1 MHFGTKGVTNGMH
14 RISKWFNNMKIRTK
28 LFLSLVLVVIVPVLI
43 VGLFLTAEFREKVLD
58 DAVAQSLNNVDRI
71 KQRTS
76 QLLAVPIEVS
86 NTLMNDDQLK
96 RIANTSFT
104 KSVDVFRAYRDYPGF
119 RSAKSLHKE
128 IRSIRVYIDNPT
140 LLNNWEFM
148 KPSTSTQAAYW
159 YTVARNSPMAM
170 WYYFDEET
178 DPGTKYLNLV
188 RRIDFLGYRTSGI
201 LVISLNRSELTSIL
215 RNEPYDTMI
224 IDENNQIVAST
235 NYSDQGL
242 SLSDVNVGMRLE
254 GFKDGTY
261 NTLVDGKRSKVVVE
275 SIMPT
280 ASLNGLRI
288 VSVIGIEG
296 IVKDA
301 NRIGM
306 LGLIVML
313 VSFMVAVVLI
323 LFVSKL
329 LANRMLRLSR
339 EMNKVAS
346 GNLNVALHI
355 DGNDEVGQLARQFN
369 SMMHSIRDLMEE
381 VRESNEQ
388 QNLLKI
394 KQKEIKL
401 RMMASQIN
409 PHFLFN
415 ALESI
420 RMKAH
425 MNKQTD
431 IAQTVKLLGT
441 LMRKNLE
448 IGGSSIKL
456 VDEIEIVRCYLEIQQ
471 FRFGDRLGFEL
482 DIDPASLQVRV
493 PPLIVQPLVE
503 NAVVHGLE
511 SKEEGGCVV
520 IRTTMSDDYKQL
532 MIEISD
538 NGQGMTEERLQ
549 QLMES
554 LDDMEDREGYRIGMR
569 NVHQRLRL
577 TYGEEYVLSL
587 QSTPDEGTHIR
598 MTLPAGREE
607 W

>member
-1 MHFGTKGVTNGMH
+1 MHW
-14 RISKWFNNMKIRTK
+14 ISKRFNNMKIRTK
-28 LFLSLVLVVIVPVLI
+28 LFLSLVLVVIVPLLI
-43 VGLFLTAEFREKVLD
+43 VGLFLTSQFREKVLD
-58 DAVAQSLNNVDRI
+58 DAVAQSLNNVERI
-71 KQRTS
+71 KQRMS
-76 QLLAVPIEVS
+76 QLLAVPIDVAS
-86 NTLMNDDQLK
+86 TLMYDKKLYD
-96 RIANTSFT
+96 IANTSFAN
-104 KSVDVFRAYRDYPGF
+104 SGDVFRAYNEYPIF
-119 RSAKSLHKE
+119 QRIKEIHKE
-128 IRSIRVYIDNPT
+128 IRSIRLYVDNPT
-140 LLNNWEFM
+140 LLNNWEYM
-148 KPSTSTQAAYW
+148 KADTVTQAAYW
-159 YTVARNSPMAM
+159 YKEAQDSQMAL

-178 DPGTKYLNLV
+178 NPGTKYLNLV

-201 LVISLNRSELTSIL
+201 LVISLKRSELTNIL
-215 RNEPYDTMI
+215 MNEPFDTMI
-224 IDENNQIVAST
+224 IDENNRIVAST
-235 NYSDQGL
+235 RAADEGL
-242 SLSDVNVGMRLE
+242 ELSDVSVGMTLD
-254 GFKDGTY
+254 GFMDGTF

-275 SIMPT
+275 SITPT
-280 ASLNGLRI
+280 ASRNGLRI

-306 LGLIVML
+306 LGLMIML
-313 VSFMVAVVLI
+313 FSLFVAIILI

-346 GNLNVALHI
+346 GNLNVALQI

-369 SMMHSIRDLMEE
+369 GMMHSIRDLMEE

-425 MNKQTD
+425 MNKQTE

-456 VDEIEIVRCYLEIQQ
+456 DDEIEIVRCYLEIQR

-503 NAVVHGLE
+503 NSVVHGLE

-520 IRTTMSDDYKQL
+520 IRTTMSDDYKKL

-538 NGQGMTEERLQ
+538 NGQGMNEERLEE
-549 QLMES
+549 LMQS

-569 NVHQRLRL
+569 NVHQRLKL
-577 TYGEEYVLSL
+577 TYGDDYALTLESK
-587 QSTPDEGTHIR
+587 PDEGTFIR
-598 MTLPAGREE
+598 MTLPAGRED

>member
-1 MHFGTKGVTNGMH
+1 MH

-43 VGLFLTAEFREKVLD
+43 VGLFLTAQFREKVLD
-58 DAVAQSLNNVDRI
+58 EAVAQSLNNVDRI

-76 QLLAVPIEVS
+76 QLLAVPIDVA
-86 NTLMNDDQLK
+86 NTLYDDQLR
-96 RIANTSFT
+96 RIANTSFAN
-104 KSVDVFRAYRDYPGF
+104 SVDVFRAYRDYTGIK
-119 RSAKSLHKE
+119 SAKNLHKE
-128 IRSIRVYIDNPT
+128 IRSIRFYMDNPT

-148 KPSTSTQAAYW
+148 KPNTSTQAAYW
-159 YTVARNSPMAM
+159 YKEAQDSPMAL

-178 DPGTKYLNLV
+178 NPGDKYLNLV
-188 RRIDFLGYRTSGI
+188 RRIDFLEYRTSGI

-215 RNEPYDTMI
+215 MNEPYDTMI
-224 IDENNQIVAST
+224 IDENNHIVAST
-235 NYSDQGL
+235 CSADEGL
-242 SLSDVNVGMRLE
+242 ALSDVNVGMTLD

-261 NTLVDGKRSKVVVE
+261 DTRVDGKQSKVVVE
-275 SIMPT
+275 SITPDL
-280 ASLNGLRI
+280 SRNGLRI

-306 LGLIVML
+306 LGLMIMLFSFIVAIL
-313 VSFMVAVVLI
+313 LI
-323 LFVSKL
+323 SFVSKL
-329 LANRMLRLSR
+329 LSNRMLQLSR

-346 GNLNVALHI
+346 GNLNVALQL

-369 SMMHSIRDLMEE
+369 GMMHSIRDLMEE

-425 MNKQTD
+425 MNKQTE

-456 VDEIEIVRCYLEIQQ
+456 DDEIEIVRCYLEIQR
-471 FRFGDRLGFEL
+471 FRFGDRLAFEL
-482 DIDPASLQVRV
+482 DIDPRSLHVRV

-520 IRTTMSDDYKQL
+520 IRTTMSKDRKTL
-532 MIEISD
+532 IIEISD
-538 NGQGMTEERLQ
+538 NGEGMTEERLE

-569 NVHQRLRL
+569 NVHQRLKL
-577 TYGEEYVLSL
+577 TYGELYALSL
-587 QSTPDEGTHIR
+587 ESTPDEGTQIR

>member
-1 MHFGTKGVTNGMH
+1 MH
-14 RISKWFNNMKIRTK
+14 RIPKWFNNMKIRTK

-43 VGLFLTAEFREKVLD
+43 VGLFLTAQFRDKVLD
-58 DAVAQSLNNVDRI
+58 DAVLQSLNNVDRI

-76 QLLAVPIEVS
+76 ELLAVPIDVS
-86 NTLMNDDQLK
+86 NTFMYDDQLK
-96 RIANTSFT
+96 RIANMSFAS
-104 KSVDVFRAYRDYPGF
+104 SVDVFRAYRDYPGF
-119 RSAKSLHKE
+119 KSAKNLHKE
-128 IRSIRVYIDNPT
+128 IRSIRFYMDNPT

-148 KPSTSTQAAYW
+148 MPNTSTQVNYW
-159 YTVARNSPMAM
+159 YTEAKDSPMAM

-178 DPGTKYLNLV
+178 NPGTKYLNLV
-188 RRIDFLGYRTSGI
+188 RRIDFLEYRTSGI
-201 LVISLNRSELTSIL
+201 LVISLNPSELTGIL
-215 RNEPYDTMI
+215 MNEPYDTMI
-224 IDENNQIVAST
+224 IDENNLIVAST
-235 NYSDQGL
+235 RSTDTGL
-242 SLSDVNVGMRLE
+242 SLSDVNVGMSLN
-254 GFKDGTY
+254 GLKDGTY
-261 NTLVDGKRSKVVVE
+261 DTLVDGKRSKVVVE
-275 SIMPT
+275 SMMPA
-280 ASLNGLRI
+280 ASRNGLRI
-288 VSVIGIEG
+288 VSVIEIEG

-313 VSFMVAVVLI
+313 ISFFVAIVLI
-323 LFVSKL
+323 SFVSKL
-329 LANRMLRLSR
+329 LSNRMLRLSR

-346 GNLNVALHI
+346 GNLNVALQI

-369 SMMHSIRDLMEE
+369 TMMHSIRDLMEE

-425 MNKQTD
+425 MNKQTE

-456 VDEIEIVRCYLEIQQ
+456 DDEIEIVRCYLEIQR

-482 DIDPASLQVRV
+482 DIEPSSLQVRV

-520 IRTTMSDDYKQL
+520 IRTTMSDDGIRL
-532 MIEISD
+532 IIEISD
-538 NGQGMTEERLQ
+538 NGEGMSEERLK

-569 NVHQRLRL
+569 NVHQRLKL
-577 TYGEEYVLSL
+577 TYGEEYALSL
-587 QSTPDEGTHIR
+587 ESTPDEGTHIR
-598 MTLPAGREE
+598 LTLPAGREE

>member
-1 MHFGTKGVTNGMH
+1 MHW
-14 RISKWFNNMKIRTK
+14 ISNRFNNMKIRSK
-28 LFLSLVLVVIVPVLI
+28 LFLSLVLVVIVPLLI
-43 VGLFLTAEFREKVLD
+43 VGLILTSQFREKVLD
-58 DAVAQSLNNVDRI
+58 DAVAQSLNNVERI
-71 KQRTS
+71 KQRMS
-76 QLLAVPIEVS
+76 QLLAGPIDVAS
-86 NTLMNDDQLK
+86 SLMYDKKLYN
-96 RIANTSFT
+96 IANTSF
-104 KSVDVFRAYRDYPGF
+104 SSSADVFLAYNEYPIF
-119 RSAKSLHKE
+119 QRIKEIHKE
-128 IRSIRVYIDNPT
+128 IRSIRLYVDNPT
-140 LLNNWEFM
+140 MLNNWEYM
-148 KPSTSTQAAYW
+148 KADTATQSAYW
-159 YTVARNSPMAM
+159 YKEAQDSQMAM

-178 DPGTKYLNLV
+178 NPGTKYLNLV

-201 LVISLNRSELTSIL
+201 LVISLHRSELTNIL
-215 RNEPYDTMI
+215 MNEPFDTMI
-224 IDENNQIVAST
+224 IDANNRIVAST
-235 NYSDQGL
+235 RTSDEGL
-242 SLSDVNVGMRLE
+242 ALSDVNVGMSLD
-254 GFKDGTY
+254 GLKDGTL

-275 SIMPT
+275 SITPT
-280 ASLNGLRI
+280 ASRNGLRI

-306 LGLIVML
+306 LGLTIMLFSLIV
-313 VSFMVAVVLI
+313 AIILI
-323 LFVSKL
+323 SFVSKL

-346 GNLNVALHI
+346 GNLNVTLQI

-369 SMMHSIRDLMEE
+369 GMMHSIRDLMEE

-425 MNKQTD
+425 MNKQTE

-456 VDEIEIVRCYLEIQQ
+456 DDEIEIVRCYLEIQR

-482 DIDPASLQVRV
+482 DIDPRSLQVRV
-493 PPLIVQPLVE
+493 PPLIIQPLVE
-503 NAVVHGLE
+503 NSVVHGLE
-511 SKEEGGCVV
+511 SKEEGGSVV
-520 IRTTMSDDYKQL
+520 IRTTMSDDFKKL
-532 MIEISD
+532 VIEISD
-538 NGQGMTEERLQ
+538 NGQGMREERLEE
-549 QLMES
+549 LMQS

-569 NVHQRLRL
+569 NVHQRLKL
-577 TYGEEYVLSL
+577 TYGDEYALTL
-587 QSTPDEGTHIR
+587 ESTPDEGTFIR
-598 MTLPAGREE
+598 MTLPAGRED